1 LLSDISKKEIEE
13 REEKKL
19 LKKKTA
25 GETQADA
32 ARASGAQE
40 S

>member
-25 GETQADA
+25 DLQADG